1 MPSFIDGLFY
11 RCVFTIALQNILII
25 VSFVEADA
33 QRLFPEFVY
42 AHDDNLT
49 AVQHLR
55 LKCHLQSF
63 PNIDQMDKHGCLEGA
78 EANSPDRLSQRQ
90 RHRLELASVAAILF
104 QYHHHMSPRH
114 QRFLV
119 SDLTVVPLPVLEA
132 TVKAAFSNVQI
143 IFNF

>member
-42 AHDDNLT
+42 THDDNLT

-55 LKCHLQSF
+55 LKCYLQSF

-78 EANSPDRLSQRQ
+78 EA
-90 RHRLELASVAAILF
+90 
-104 QYHHHMSPRH
+104 
-114 QRFLV
+114 
-119 SDLTVVPLPVLEA
+119 DLDEDLGDEVR
-132 TVKAAFSNVQI
+132 
-143 IFNF
+143 